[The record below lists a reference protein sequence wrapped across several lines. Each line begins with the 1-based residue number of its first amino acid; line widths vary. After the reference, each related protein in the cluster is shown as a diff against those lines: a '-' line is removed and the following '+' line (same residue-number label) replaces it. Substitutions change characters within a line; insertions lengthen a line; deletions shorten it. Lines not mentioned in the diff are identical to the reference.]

1 MSKIIMS
8 LDYSFANSGICVAEV
23 DLSSPSQSHSE
34 TDKITVLYSNVFL
47 SDKKLDTIPR
57 ILGLIDKIL
66 ELYDEYNPDVIVRES
81 PFIGKSST
89 AKGVLYAHALLEME
103 VYNRNIEIIDIHNA
117 TLKAYCRKYL
127 TEKAFYTKEELK
139 QFDKKQIVA
148 EFLKAYFSSDMPEI
162 YTKRGK
168 LQSDIS
174 DAICLSVFHFEKAV
188 LKNNEKK

>member
-1 MSKIIMS
+1 MIIMS
-8 LDYSFANSGICVAEV
+8 LDYSYANSGICVAEV

-34 TDKITVLYSNVFL
+34 SDKITILFSDVFL

-66 ELYDEYNPDVIVRES
+66 EVYDEYKPDVIVREEA
-81 PFIGKSST
+81 FVGKSST
-89 AKGVLYAHALLEME
+89 AKGVLYAHAILELE
-103 VYNRNIEIIDIHNA
+103 TYNRNIEIIDIHNA

-162 YTKRGK
+162 YTARGRLEDDK
-168 LQSDIS
+168 A
-174 DAICLSVFHFEKAV
+174 DAICLSVFHFEKVV
-188 LKNNEKK
+188 LKNNGKK

>member
-1 MSKIIMS
+1 MIIMS
-8 LDYSFANSGICVAEV
+8 LDYSMAKTGYSVCRIE
-23 DLSSPSQSHSE
+23 
-34 TDKITVLYSNVFL
+34 DKDILVVEYGTIH
-47 SDKKLDTIPR
+47 SDKNLDIIPR
-57 ILGLIDKIL
+57 ISNMLDDIWKVYDK
-66 ELYDEYNPDVIVRES
+66 YDPDIYIREEA
-81 PFIGKSST
+81 FIGKSST

-162 YTKRGK
+162 YTARGRLK
-168 LQSDIS
+168 DDEA
-174 DAICLSVFHFEKAV
+174 DAICLSIHYKEKM
-188 LKNNEKK
+188 L

>member
-1 MSKIIMS
+1 MIIMS
-8 LDYSFANSGICVAEV
+8 LDYSYANSGICVAEV
-23 DLSSPSQSHSE
+23 NLSSPSQSHSE
-34 TDKITVLYSNVFL
+34 SDKITILYSNVFL

-66 ELYDEYNPDVIVRES
+66 ELYDEYKPDVIVREEA
-81 PFIGKSST
+81 FVGKSST
-89 AKGVLYAHALLEME
+89 AKGVLYAHAILELE
-103 VYNRNIEIIDIHNA
+103 TYNRNIEIIDIHNA

-127 TEKAFYTKEELK
+127 TDKAFYTKEELK

-162 YTKRGK
+162 YTKRGRLEDDK
-168 LQSDIS
+168 A

-188 LKNNEKK
+188 LKNNGKK

>member
-1 MSKIIMS
+1 MNNKIIMS
-8 LDYSFANSGICVAEV
+8 LDYSFANSGVCVSKII
-23 DLSSPSQSHSE
+23 D
-34 TDKITVLYSNVFL
+34 DKITVLYSDVLL

-66 ELYDEYNPDVIVRES
+66 EVYDEYKPDVIVREEA
-81 PFIGKSST
+81 FVGKSST
-89 AKGVLYAHALLEME
+89 AKGVLYAHAILELE
-103 VYNRNIEIIDIHNA
+103 TYNRNIEIIDIHNA

-139 QFDKKQIVA
+139 QFDKKQVVA

-168 LQSDIS
+168 LLDDKC
-174 DAICLSVFHFEKAV
+174 DAICLSVFHFEKN
-188 LKNNEKK
+188 LK

>member
-1 MSKIIMS
+1 MIIMS
-8 LDYSFANSGICVAEV
+8 LDYSYANSGICVAEV

-34 TDKITVLYSNVFL
+34 SDKITILFSDVFL

-66 ELYDEYNPDVIVRES
+66 EVYDEYKPDVIVREEA
-81 PFIGKSST
+81 FVGKSST
-89 AKGVLYAHALLEME
+89 AKGVLYAHAILELE
-103 VYNRNIEIIDIHNA
+103 TYNRNIEIIDIHNA

-162 YTKRGK
+162 YTARGRLK
-168 LQSDIS
+168 DDEA
-174 DAICLSVFHFEKAV
+174 DAICLSVFHFEKVV
-188 LKNNEKK
+188 LKNNGKK

>member
-1 MSKIIMS
+1 MSKTIMS
-8 LDYSFANSGICVAEV
+8 LDYSFANSGICISKII
-23 DLSSPSQSHSE
+23 D
-34 TDKITVLYSNVFL
+34 DKIVILYSNVFL

-66 ELYDEYNPDVIVRES
+66 ELYDEHRPDIIVRES

-89 AKGVLYAHALLEME
+89 AKNVLYAHALLESE
-103 VYNRNIEIIDIHNA
+103 LYNRQLKIEEIHNA

-127 TEKAFYTKEELK
+127 TDKSFYTKEELK

-168 LQSDIS
+168 LQNDIS
-174 DAICLSVFHFEKAV
+174 DAICLSVFYFEKN
-188 LKNNEKK
+188 LK